1 MDENTRDTDFL
12 HFKRTGKFLN
22 PAHVHNYP
30 SPSQPLLL
38 IHKAITYFPW
48 MREIHLCGQVRLSHQ
63 VIISKNIF
71 FHHCYGKTAFS
82 ENFFSLYPKQC
93 VCFLNNQWALLALK
107 YLKKQRS
114 SYIKTNVQSFLPL
127 SSERKR
133 ESWMNLQLLKT
144 LRLHTA
150 IPQSLTFYQ
159 CNALVKMVLNR
170 TALKTR
176 SPNLVIIVSTMGKAR
191 WKQPSGLGRVW
202 S

>member
-22 PAHVHNYP
+22 PAHIHNYP

-71 FHHCYGKTAFS
+71 FIIAMVRQHFLKTSFLFTQNS
-82 ENFFSLYPKQC
+82 VC
-93 VCFLNNQWALLALK
+93 VFLNNQWALLALK
-107 YLKKQRS
+107 YLKKPRS
-114 SYIKTNVQSFLPL
+114 SYIKTNVQSFLTL

-170 TALKTR
+170 TALKMR